1 MIPRVEARAWLR
13 ELLLGTRMALAG
25 GASGWLRAGLTAL
38 GVGLGVALLLFAV
51 SVPHAISSRQERTA
65 ARDDV
70 SFETPPPPSDATI
83 LVGTADTSFRGDPI
97 RGRLLQPEGA
107 HPPVP
112 PGLSEIPGP
121 GEMAVSPAL
130 ARLLASPD
138 AELLRERLNYP
149 IVATIG
155 DEGLAGPTELAFYLG
170 ADDLTLANDT
180 VTRRDHFGEPR
191 IGRTLDPVLSLFVV
205 VIVVVLLVP
214 VTLFVAAAIRF
225 GGEARDRRL
234 AGVRLLGADARMARR
249 IAAGE
254 ALGSSVLGLVV
265 GGAIFLIARSFV
277 DRVELFRRSVFPSD
291 VQPDPVLTLLLVVA
305 VPVASVAV
313 TILSLRRVVIEPF
326 AVTRQSGDGRRRLW
340 WRLLLPVV
348 GVVVLLPMLG
358 SLTQSEG
365 EVNVTMVSIGVTLV
379 LVGVAAL
386 LPWAV
391 QAAVHR
397 VQGGPVSWQLA
408 IRRLQ
413 LDSSAPAR
421 AVMGIAVAVAGA
433 IGLQTLF
440 SSIEANYHVL
450 TRAAP
455 DRAEIYLSLPLEDG
469 WADVERLD
477 REVVAIPGVLS
488 VHSRATQAA
497 VIDPAAGLA
506 SHDQP
511 TTLVT
516 VGTCDTLR
524 ELAELDSCAEG
535 SVFIAPEAQQANT
548 VRAIPAPGATLGF
561 LDVRADSP
569 EVVAEWTLPATARTV
584 AGRLAPNGDE
594 VFGVLATP
602 SAVPAEVLASWPG
615 WGVAYVDL
623 EDVGSR
629 DWDVAERLSTVVWGV
644 DPGGYLTWTTA
655 ALATDEFAVVQNG
668 LLIGATVTLV
678 MIGVS
683 LLVGVLEQL
692 RERRRVLASLVAFGT
707 RRRTLAWSIVWQ
719 TAVPVALGLVLA
731 VLAGIALA
739 TVLLK
744 IVNEPV
750 AVDWSI
756 IGLVAG
762 IAALVV
768 LAVTALSLPPLW
780 RLMRADGLRTE

>member
-1 MIPRVEARAWLR
+1 MSRRVGPRAWLR

-25 GASGWLRAGLTAL
+25 GPSGWLRAGLTAL

-51 SVPHAISSRQERTA
+51 SVPHAIASRQERTA

-70 SFETPPPPSDATI
+70 SFDAPPPRSDATI
-83 LVGTADTSFRGDPI
+83 LVGTADTWFRGDPV
-97 RGRLLQPEGA
+97 RGRLLQPDGA
-107 HPPVP
+107 HPSVP
-112 PGLSEIPGP
+112 PGLSEIPRP
-121 GEMAVSPAL
+121 GEMVVSPAL

-138 AELLRERLNYP
+138 GELLRERLDFP

-170 ADDLTLANDT
+170 ADDLNEASDT

-191 IGRTLDPVLSLFVV
+191 VGRTLDPVLSLFVV
-205 VIVVVLLVP
+205 IIVVVLLLP

-234 AGVRLLGADARMARR
+234 AGVRLLGADAHMARR

-254 ALGSSVLGLVV
+254 ALGSSLLGLGV
-265 GGAIFLIARSFV
+265 GGAIFLGVRSFV
-277 DRVELFRRSVFPSD
+277 DRIELFRLSVFPSD
-291 VQPDPVLTLLLVVA
+291 VQPHPVLTLLLVVA

-326 AVTRQSGDGRRRLW
+326 AVTRRAGDGRRRLW
-340 WRLLLPVV
+340 WRLILPVV
-348 GVVVLLPMLG
+348 GIGLLVPMLG
-358 SLTQSEG
+358 SLTQSGG
-365 EVNVTMVSIGVTLV
+365 EFSVTQVSLGVGLV
-379 LVGVAAL
+379 LVGVAAQ

-391 QAAVHR
+391 QAAVRR
-397 VQGGPVSWQLA
+397 VRGGPVAWQLA

-440 SSIEANYHVL
+440 ASIEANYLVL
-450 TRAAP
+450 TRADP
-455 DRAEIYLSLPLEDG
+455 TRAEVHISLPLEDG
-469 WADVERLD
+469 WADVQRLD
-477 REVVAIPGVLS
+477 AGAAATPGVLS
-488 VHSRATQAA
+488 VHSRVTQSA
-497 VIDPAAGLA
+497 VIDPGPGPL
-506 SHDQP
+506 SEDHP
-511 TTLVT
+511 STLVT

-524 ELAELDSCAEG
+524 EFAELDSCAEG
-535 SVFIAPEAQQANT
+535 SVFLVAAAEPNDFPAT
-548 VRAIPAPGATLGF
+548 PAPGNTLGF
-561 LDVRADSP
+561 LDLRTGSA
-569 EVVAEWTLPATARTV
+569 EVAVEWTVPATARAVT
-584 AGRLAPNGDE
+584 GRLAPNGEE
-594 VFGVLATP
+594 VTGVLATP
-602 SAVPAEVLASWPG
+602 SAMPDEVLATWPSWA
-615 WGVAYVDL
+615 VSYVDI
-623 EDVGSR
+623 EDG
-629 DWDVAERLSTVVWGV
+629 DLDAAERLRTVVW
-644 DPGGYLTWTTA
+644 DIAPGGYLGLAAA
-655 ALATDEFAVVQNG
+655 ALPTDEFAMVRRG

-678 MIGVS
+678 MIGAS

-731 VLAGIALA
+731 TIAGVTLGA
-739 TVLLK
+739 VLLR
-744 IVNEPV
+744 IVSQPV
-750 AVDWSI
+750 SVDWSAI
-756 IGLVAG
+756 ALVAG

-768 LAVTALSLPPLW
+768 LGVTALSLPPLW